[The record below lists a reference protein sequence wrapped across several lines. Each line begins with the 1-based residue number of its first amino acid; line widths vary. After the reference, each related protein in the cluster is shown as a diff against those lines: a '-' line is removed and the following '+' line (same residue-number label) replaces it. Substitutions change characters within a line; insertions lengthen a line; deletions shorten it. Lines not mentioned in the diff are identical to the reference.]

1 MHKSQNRPISMAKET
16 YFYGKTDLFLWQKRP
31 TSKRALLPFV
41 PVVLEDVCD
50 SFGEVYLG
58 KRDLLMRAKALVLV
72 SKRDL
77 LMSKRD
83 LLPVACGS

>member
-1 MHKSQNRPISMAKET
+1 MAKET

>member
-1 MHKSQNRPISMAKET
+1 MYDDVT
-16 YFYGKTDLFLWQKRP
+16 YVYDDVTC
-31 TSKRALLPFV
+31 V

-58 KRDLLMRAKALVLV
+58 KRDLLMSAKALVLV

-77 LMSKRD
+77 LMSKRG
-83 LLPVACGS
+83 LL